1 MGAVALLRELCLLNT
16 FAGYLYIIN
25 GLDGL
30 HIGGALDLSYFSS
43 SFVKVKIR
51 FPEKKGK

>member
-1 MGAVALLRELCLLNT
+1 LGAVALLRELCLLNT